1 MLTASQNLMK
11 SSQTQDRKQSSGP
24 EQTIFEWSGH
34 NSFSTKICEI
44 VGFIR
49 SVGKAIAYT
58 KQVETITKTTFV
70 FPKLHFGKEKVSEGW

>member
-1 MLTASQNLMK
+1 MEVSHGTH
-11 SSQTQDRKQSSGP
+11 THTHTPGP
-24 EQTIFEWSGH
+24 EQAIFEWSGH
-34 NSFSTKICEI
+34 DSFSTKTCEI

-70 FPKLHFGKEKVSEGW
+70 FPKLLFGKEKVSEGW